1 LSLPV
6 GLHSQNCPKLCIIL
20 CNRNY
25 TLQKGT
31 KHMLVTCLHCQK
43 EFDKQPNAIKR
54 SPNHYCSRS
63 CAAKETNKIPKRK
76 KTKKCSQCDTLILAN
91 RNRCSK
97 CYANRIKADERTLGE
112 MVYEKHHKSSA
123 YALVRSQARTVA
135 KQQGWKSCC
144 KCGYDKH
151 IEIAHIKPISDYSPD
166 TKINVINDPK
176 NLMPL
181 CPNCHWEFDHK

>member
-1 LSLPV
+1 MWEYGSPCSLSFF
-6 GLHSQNCPKLCIIL
+6 
-20 CNRNY
+20 Y
-25 TLQKGT
+25 W
-31 KHMLVTCLHCQK
+31 K
-43 EFDKQPNAIKR
+43 EFKM
-54 SPNHYCSRS
+54 
-63 CAAKETNKIPKRK
+63 K
-76 KTKKCSQCDTLILAN
+76 KFIISLCLFFVAGN
-91 RNRCSK
+91 
-97 CYANRIKADERTLGE
+97 
-112 MVYEKHHKSSA
+112 VYEKHHKSSA